1 MFLFLSK
8 LLPIFFYPL
17 GLACLLMV
25 VALITF
31 WKRPRIAVGA
41 IATALFV
48 LLIAS
53 NAAVSRYLVR
63 SLEWQHIPRGELPQV
78 AAIVVLGGGIKP
90 KLPPRPWVD
99 VSDRGDRIL
108 HGAQLYRQGKAPW
121 LVLSGGR
128 IDWKDNNESES
139 KDMAAIALAMGVPQS
154 AILEEPTSLNTYQN
168 AVNVGKILD
177 DKKMQRRVLLIT
189 SAMHMPRSLL
199 IFKRQGIDAIAA
211 PTDFLVTEKDFK
223 PLDSWQAII
232 FNLLPDIENLDNTTS
247 AIKEYVG
254 IAIYRLK
261 GWL

>member
-25 VALITF
+25 VALIAF
-31 WKRPRIAVGA
+31 WKRPRVAIGA

-53 NAAVSRYLVR
+53 NAAVSRSLVR
-63 SLEWQHIPRGELPQV
+63 SLEWQHIPKGELPQV
-78 AAIVVLGGGIKP
+78 AAIVVLGGAIKP
-90 KLPPRPWVD
+90 KVPPRPWVD
-99 VSDRGDRIL
+99 LADRGDRIL

-121 LVLSGGR
+121 LIFSGGR
-128 IDWKDNNESES
+128 IDWKDNSDSES

-154 AILEEPTSLNTYQN
+154 AILQDPTSLNTYQN
-168 AVNVGKILD
+168 AVNVRNILD
-177 DKKMQRRVLLIT
+177 DKKIQRRVLLVT

-199 IFKRQGIDAIAA
+199 IFQRQGMNAIAA
-211 PTDFLVTEKDFK
+211 PTDFLVTEDDFK
-223 PLDSWQAII
+223 PPDSWQEII
-232 FNLLPDIENLDNTTS
+232 FNLLPDIENLGNTTS

-254 IAIYRLK
+254 IAVYRLK

>member
-17 GLACLLMV
+17 GLACVLMI

-31 WKRPRIAVGA
+31 WKRPKVAGGA

-53 NAAVSRYLVR
+53 NAPVSRLLVR
-63 SLEWQHIPRGELPQV
+63 SLEWQHIPKGELPQV
-78 AAIVVLGGGIKP
+78 PAIVVLGGAIKP
-90 KLPPRPWVD
+90 QVPPRPWVD
-99 VSDRGDRIL
+99 VADRGDRIL

-121 LVLSGGR
+121 LIFSGGR
-128 IDWKDNNESES
+128 IDWKDNSESES

-154 AILEEPTSLNTYQN
+154 AILEDPTSLNTYQN
-168 AVNVGKILD
+168 AVNVRQILD
-177 DKKMQRRVLLIT
+177 DKKIQRRVLLVT

-211 PTDFLVTEKDFK
+211 PTDFLVTEDDFK
-223 PLDSWQAII
+223 PLDSWQEII
-232 FNLLPDIENLDNTTS
+232 FSLLPDIESLGNTTS
-247 AIKEYVG
+247 VIKEYVG
-254 IAIYRLK
+254 IAVYRLK

>member
-53 NAAVSRYLVR
+53 NAAVSRSLVR
-63 SLEWQHIPRGELPQV
+63 SLEWQHIPSGELPQV
-78 AAIVVLGGGIKP
+78 PAIVVLGGAIKP
-90 KLPPRPWVD
+90 QVPPRPWVD
-99 VSDRGDRIL
+99 VADRGDRIL

-121 LVLSGGR
+121 LIFSGGR
-128 IDWKDNNESES
+128 IDWKDNSDSES

-168 AVNVGKILD
+168 AVNVRKILAERNIR
-177 DKKMQRRVLLIT
+177 QVLLVT

-211 PTDFLVTEKDFK
+211 PTDFLVTENDFK

-232 FNLLPDIENLDNTTS
+232 FNLLPDIENLGNTTS

-254 IAIYRLK
+254 IAVYRLK